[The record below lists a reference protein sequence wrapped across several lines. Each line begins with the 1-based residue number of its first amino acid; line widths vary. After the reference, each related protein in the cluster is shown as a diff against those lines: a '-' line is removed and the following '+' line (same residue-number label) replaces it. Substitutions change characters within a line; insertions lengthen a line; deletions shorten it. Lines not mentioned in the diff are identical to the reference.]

1 MARIEQTDSS
11 DKRHKNATAGK
22 AVTAGVQ
29 SHLFNAYP
37 AGRAPSLLAWSM
49 SGFLSGFYRRV
60 ADYLQRLRWFSGL
73 KVLGDTEAREGREPY
88 PFTVWK

>member
-37 AGRAPSLLAWSM
+37 AGRAPSLFAWSVWL
-49 SGFLSGFYRRV
+49 FVWL
-60 ADYLQRLRWFSGL
+60 LQESRQITCKG
-73 KVLGDTEAREGREPY
+73 
-88 PFTVWK
+88 

>member
-22 AVTAGVQ
+22 AVTVGVQ

-49 SGFLSGFYRRV
+49 SGFYRRV
-60 ADYLQRLRWFSGL
+60 DRLL
-73 KVLGDTEAREGREPY
+73 AKVEMVQWAEGTR
-88 PFTVWK
+88 